1 MIKNANFKAS
11 EGISVFVECENSK
24 AISKKI
30 NILITLDNNK
40 SITTVCPNYDRVLR
54 NGVVFE
60 TKKIDVSELDDETIN
75 EIIERLKLAINE

>member
-1 MIKNANFKAS
+1 MRTQKLYL
-11 EGISVFVECENSK
+11 
-24 AISKKI
+24 KKI
-30 NILITLDNNK
+30 NSLIKLDNNK

-75 EIIERLKLAINE
+75 EIIARLKLAINE